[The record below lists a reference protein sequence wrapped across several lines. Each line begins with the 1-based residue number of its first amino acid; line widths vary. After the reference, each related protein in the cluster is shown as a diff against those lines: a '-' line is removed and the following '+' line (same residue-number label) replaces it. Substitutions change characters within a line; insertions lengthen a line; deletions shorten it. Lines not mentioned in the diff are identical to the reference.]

1 MQSLGRYIGI
11 ISLIATLISPSCA
24 EAFADPDGVTF
35 FEQKIRPVLVKE
47 CYSCHSADA
56 KALKGGLRVDSRAG
70 LLAGGDS
77 GPAVVPGKPEES
89 PLLDALRH
97 DGIAMPPKSKLSSA
111 IVADFERWIKIGLP
125 DPRLERSKAK
135 AKALTGMTV
144 EKGRSFW
151 AYQPPRRV
159 AAPEVADLAWPRG
172 ELDRFI
178 LAALESSDIKPVRD
192 ADRATLARRL
202 YFDLIGLPPT
212 PEEVDAFVNE
222 TSPMA
227 YEMLVD
233 RLLSSPHFGERWGRH
248 WLDVVRYAESLTLRG
263 LVFKQ
268 AWRFRDFVIDSFN
281 NDMPYDRFIR
291 EQVAGDLLPSANLD
305 DRREKLVATS
315 FLSLGNTNLEEQ
327 DKPQLVMDVVDEQID
342 TIGKAFLGQT
352 IGCARCHDHKFD
364 PIPTRDYYAM
374 AGILRNTKT
383 LEHANVSAWLE
394 RPLPVVGEREKI
406 LKNHEQRVASLEAQ
420 IKAARGKV
428 GTAKGN
434 VPKQVFAVS
443 ELPGVVVDDGQ
454 AKKVGEWKESQHS
467 QFYIAKGYLHDMDT
481 GKGEKTLTFLP
492 ELKAAGAYEVWLA
505 YSPGKGRSKAV
516 PVAILSADGDTMVH
530 VDMSAPPPIDGRYVS
545 LGRYQFE
552 SNGQGYV
559 MISNEGTTGY
569 VTADAV
575 LFIPH
580 EAGDGAAQV
589 VAGKAKPVDTGAQE
603 NATLVAKLEKE
614 LKRLKADG
622 PTRELFMG
630 VEEVPEIEDI
640 RVHVRGSVHTLGEP
654 APRGVLTV
662 ATYGKPPTMPSHE
675 SGRRELADWLADER
689 NPLTARVY
697 VNRVWHWLFGTGL
710 VRTTDNFGTTGET
723 PSHPELLDHLA
734 LQFMEEGWSVKTLI
748 RRIVL
753 SRTYR
758 LSSVDDPQA
767 RAADPENRLL
777 WKMSRRRLD
786 AECIQDT
793 ILSVS
798 GTLDPQMKGLSFRS
812 DLATD
817 YGYTHLE
824 KRRSVYSPVFR
835 NALPELFEVF
845 DFADPSM
852 VVGRRNVSTVA
863 PQALF
868 LLNHPFVLEQ
878 SKQAAHRLLAR
889 PGLDDGGRIDRIY
902 QLALGRRP
910 AASERR
916 IGLSFLAQN
925 TREGKPDDEGA
936 WALLFQAVFASVDFR
951 YVN

>member
-1 MQSLGRYIGI
+1 MKATGLLGGCLVWLVAPLV
-11 ISLIATLISPSCA
+11 SSA
-24 EAFADPDGVTF
+24 ADPDGVAF

-56 KALKGGLRVDSRAG
+56 KAIKGGLRVDSRVG
-70 LLAGGDS
+70 LLTGGDS
-77 GPAVVPGKPEES
+77 GPAVVPEKPEES

-97 DGIAMPPKSKLSSA
+97 DGIAMPPKSKLPEA
-111 IVADFERWIKIGLP
+111 VVADFERWIQIGLP
-125 DPRLERSKAK
+125 DPRVVSEESDKGKAK
-135 AKALTGMTV
+135 PLTGMSV

-151 AYQPPRRV
+151 AYKPPRRV
-159 AAPEVADLAWPRG
+159 PAPQVTDADWPRT

-178 LAALESSDIKPVRD
+178 LAGLESRGLKPVRD
-192 ADRATLARRL
+192 ADKATLARRL

-212 PEEVDAFVNE
+212 PEEVDAFVND
-222 TSPMA
+222 TSPVA
-227 YEMLVD
+227 YESLVD
-233 RLLSSPHFGERWGRH
+233 RLLASPHFGERWGRH

-268 AWRFRDFVIDSFN
+268 AWRFRDFVIDAFN
-281 NDMPYDRFIR
+281 NDIPYDRFIR
-291 EQVAGDLLPSANLD
+291 EQVAGDLLPAANLP
-305 DRREKLVATS
+305 DRREKLIATS

-364 PIPTRDYYAM
+364 PIPTRDYYAL

-394 RPLPVVGEREKI
+394 RPLPVVEEREKF
-406 LKNHEQRVASLEAQ
+406 LKAHEQRVAALEAQ
-420 IKAARGKV
+420 IKTTRGKV
-428 GTAKGN
+428 GKAKGN
-434 VPKQVFAVS
+434 AKKLVLAIS
-443 ELPGVVVDDGQ
+443 EVPGVVVDDTT

-467 QFYIAKGYLHDMDT
+467 QSYVGTGYIHDMNV

-492 ELKAAGAYEVWLA
+492 ELKAAGSYDVWLA
-505 YSPGKGRSKAV
+505 YSPGTGRSKAV
-516 PVAILSADGDTMVH
+516 PVAILSADGDSMVH
-530 VDMSAPPPIDGRYVS
+530 VDMSATPPIDDRYVP
-545 LGRYQFE
+545 LGRFRFE

-559 MISNEGTTGY
+559 MISNEGTTGH

-580 EAGDGAAQV
+580 DAGDGPAQ
-589 VAGKAKPVDTGAQE
+589 AGAGTAKPVDKAARE
-603 NATLVAKLEKE
+603 ATQLAAKLEKE
-614 LKRLKADG
+614 LKRLKDEG
-622 PTRELFMG
+622 PKRELFMG
-630 VEEVPEIEDI
+630 VEEVPKIEEI
-640 RVHVRGSVHTLGEP
+640 RVHVRGSVHTLGEA
-654 APRGVLTV
+654 APRGVLAV
-662 ATYGKPPTMPSHE
+662 ATYGNAPTMPSHE

-723 PSHPELLDHLA
+723 PSHPELLDQLA

-758 LSSVDDPQA
+758 LSSVDDAKIQA
-767 RAADPENRLL
+767 VDPENRLL
-777 WKMSRRRLD
+777 GRMSRRRLD

-798 GTLDPQMKGLSFRS
+798 GTLDPQMKGSSFRI
-812 DLATD
+812 DLPAD
-817 YGYTHLE
+817 YGFEHVE

-878 SKQAAHRLLAR
+878 SKHAARRLLSR
-889 PGLDDGGRIDRIY
+889 PGLDDGRRIDRIY
-902 QLALGRRP
+902 QLALGRKP
-910 AASERR
+910 TDSERR
-916 IGLSFLAQN
+916 IGLTFVAQN
-925 TREGKPDDEGA
+925 EKEGKPADEDS
-936 WALLFQAVFASVDFR
+936 WALLFQALFASVDFR